1 VSGADATRLLREAIE
16 EFGAAQA
23 PQVIAEA
30 RAEARAKARATLVE
44 AMAESLLAHSATA
57 LRGESARAT
66 RAAARSRP
74 GTGARRRSG
83 ERSKREQRADQR
95 PPDPGDVSPSRVGPG
110 RDEQELAYYIYGV
123 VAAGVQLPADLV
135 GVDPQHAAFLLEDKD
150 LAAIVSPVSL
160 DEFGEERLHDN
171 LNDVHWLEDKAR
183 AHESTLDAALQ
194 RTTVVPMRLCTIYS
208 SQEQVRSMLADERAV
223 FADALKR
230 LAGKAEWGAKVIA
243 MPRVLERAAAQ
254 RAGTGADQGDASSG
268 AAYMARKKQEAMA
281 RDREDQ
287 IAEEWALAIHERL
300 AGVASEALLNPIQRP
315 EVSGHDGEMI
325 LNGVYLVDDAEAQD
339 FRAQVEVLQSEYEA
353 PGVLVELTGP
363 WPPYNFVKSSIE
375 AAR

>member
-1 VSGADATRLLREAIE
+1 
-16 EFGAAQA
+16 
-23 PQVIAEA
+23 
-30 RAEARAKARATLVE
+30 
-44 AMAESLLAHSATA
+44 MAESLLAHSATA

-74 GTGARRRSG
+74 GTGPRRRSG

-95 PPDPGDVSPSRVGPG
+95 PPDAGDVSPSRVGPG
-110 RDEQELAYYIYGV
+110 RDEQELAYYVYGV

-135 GVDPQHAAFLLEDKD
+135 GVDPQHAAFLLEDED

-208 SQEQVRSMLADERAV
+208 SQAQVRSMLADERAV

-268 AAYMARKKQEAMA
+268 TAYMARKKQE
-281 RDREDQ
+281 
-287 IAEEWALAIHERL
+287 
-300 AGVASEALLNPIQRP
+300 
-315 EVSGHDGEMI
+315 
-325 LNGVYLVDDAEAQD
+325 
-339 FRAQVEVLQSEYEA
+339 
-353 PGVLVELTGP
+353 
-363 WPPYNFVKSSIE
+363 
-375 AAR
+375 